1 MKTLNKISQ
10 ILSVVFGL
18 GSLVLFFTPFANV
31 TVAGTDEPISRVGA
45 SLAFGTSVA
54 DSAYDL
60 TVSSHILFVFIVS
73 IIAALMSVFAYKA
86 KGLRYS
92 TSLFALISAVYMW
105 VIALCEDGRFV
116 DTQAISGATAVE
128 HVSVIYIA
136 IAMLA
141 FAVFAIAY
149 LFIDDYIEAK
159 ASKEKKTI
167 CQRVVL
173 FFRDNKSEIKKISW
187 PGLREV
193 IKNTITVIVIC
204 LIIGALIWLIDGGLG
219 ALLKLI
225 LG

>member
-1 MKTLNKISQ
+1 MT
-10 ILSVVFGL
+10 
-18 GSLVLFFTPFANV
+18 T
-31 TVAGTDEPISRVGA
+31 
-45 SLAFGTSVA
+45 
-54 DSAYDL
+54 
-60 TVSSHILFVFIVS
+60 FV
-73 IIAALMSVFAYKA
+73 
-86 KGLRYS
+86 
-92 TSLFALISAVYMW
+92 
-105 VIALCEDGRFV
+105 
-116 DTQAISGATAVE
+116 
-128 HVSVIYIA
+128 
-136 IAMLA
+136 
-141 FAVFAIAY
+141 VFAIAY

>member
-18 GSLVLFFTPFANV
+18 GSLVLFFVPFANV
-31 TVAGTDEPISRVGA
+31 TVSGTGEPISIVGA

-54 DSAYDL
+54 DSVDL
-60 TVSSHILFVFIVS
+60 TISSHILFVFIVS
-73 IIAALMSVFAYKA
+73 IIAVLMSVFAYKA

-136 IAMLA
+136 MAMTT
-141 FAVFAIAY
+141 FVVFAIAY

>member
-1 MKTLNKISQ
+1 MKTLNKITQ
-10 ILSVVFGL
+10 ILSIVFGL

-31 TVAGTDEPISRVGA
+31 TLAETGEKISIVGA
-45 SLAFGTSVA
+45 SLAFGTSVH
-54 DSAYDL
+54 DGAYDL
-60 TVSSHILFVFIVS
+60 TVSSHILFVFIVA
-73 IIAALMSVFAYKA
+73 IIAVLMSVFAYKA

-92 TSLFALISAVYMW
+92 TSLFALIPAVYMW

-116 DTQAISGATAVE
+116 DRQAITGAGTVE
-128 HVSVIYIA
+128 HANVIYIA
-136 IAMLA
+136 IAMSA

-204 LIIGALIWLIDGGLG
+204 LIIGALIWLIDGGLS
-219 ALLKLI
+219 ALLKWI